1 MISSI
6 REQLK
11 RHVVAICSL
20 AIAVLGLGYNTW
32 SHERTE
38 ANRTVRVAAFEVLK
52 NLGELQLVVDY
63 LHYQKDQNLGNPI
76 TGWGRVLLIKD
87 LSAII
92 PEPAP
97 REAER
102 LFEVWQKDAWN
113 IEEDEQAVERISQQI
128 MKTRESVREIL
139 RGLK

>member
-1 MISSI
+1 
-6 REQLK
+6 LF
-11 RHVVAICSL
+11 
-20 AIAVLGLGYNTW
+20 GLGYNTW

-38 ANRTVRVAAFEVLK
+38 TNRSVRVAAFEVLK

-63 LHYQKDQNLGNPI
+63 LHNQKDQNLGNPI

-87 LSAII
+87 LSAVI

-102 LFEVWQKDAWN
+102 LFEGLAKG
-113 IEEDEQAVERISQQI
+113 R
-128 MKTRESVREIL
+128 MKHQRRSAGSRANQPADHADPRDRARDLTRVAL
-139 RGLK
+139 G

>member
-20 AIAVLGLGYNTW
+20 AVALLRLGYNTW

-38 ANRTVRVAAFEVLK
+38 TNRSVRVAAFEVLK

-87 LSAII
+87 LSPII
-92 PEPAP
+92 PEPARSRAPVPGLAKGRLEHRRRPAGSRANQPADHEDP
-97 REAER
+97 RDRAR
-102 LFEVWQKDAWN
+102 DLARVA
-113 IEEDEQAVERISQQI
+113 
-128 MKTRESVREIL
+128 L
-139 RGLK
+139 G